1 MKISYTPEAIADLS
15 RLREFIE
22 IKNPVAAQRVANEL
36 LIGIDKLKVFPKMG
50 IQASR
55 APQPELIRDLFVGN
69 YTIRYLIKDGEII
82 VLRLWH
88 GKENEKDSI

>member
-22 IKNPVAAQRVANEL
+22 IKNPVAAQRVASEL

-50 IQASR
+50 IQVLR

-69 YTIRYLIKDGEII
+69 YTIRYLIKGDEII

-88 GKENEKDSI
+88 NKENEKDL

>member
-22 IKNPVAAQRVANEL
+22 IKNPVAAQRIANEL
-36 LIGIDKLKVFPKMG
+36 LIGIDKLKVFPKTG
-50 IQASR
+50 IQVLR
-55 APQPELIRDLFVGN
+55 APQPEMIRDLFVGN
-69 YTIRYLIKDGEII
+69 YTIRYLIKDYDII

-88 GKENEKDSI
+88 GKENEKE

>member
-22 IKNPVAAQRVANEL
+22 INNPIAAQRVANAL
-36 LIGIDKLKVFPKMG
+36 LFGIEKLKVLPKMG
-50 IQASR
+50 IPVLR
-55 APQPELIRDLFVGN
+55 APQPELVRDLFIGN
-69 YTIRYLIKDGEII
+69 YTIRYLIQGEEII

-88 GKENEKDSI
+88 GKENEKDL